1 MIVFWDTSALLP
13 LVVKQQPFTNQ
24 ARKIKRRS
32 TDHAVAFIAD
42 LEATAALHRL
52 RRQGSFE
59 SDPLLKRARAS
70 LARLLTKTDV
80 VSFAP
85 SILGEAKALVSR
97 YPLRALDSLQLACC
111 KELVTRVPEIESL
124 FVTADGK
131 LAAAAR
137 NELSNVILLSQDEVR
152 SS

>member
-1 MIVFWDTSALLP
+1 VIVFWDTSALLP

-52 RRQGSFE
+52 RRQGSIE

-97 YPLRALDSLQLACC
+97 
-111 KELVTRVPEIESL
+111 
-124 FVTADGK
+124 
-131 LAAAAR
+131 
-137 NELSNVILLSQDEVR
+137 
-152 SS
+152 